1 MLLTYLHGINYIALK
16 TTGPVQERARN
27 YAEFLYWILY
37 AGEVVF
43 ALLLIFMTDF
53 MAVHPVGTI
62 IMLVLIVG
70 FSVLAQAE
78 TFAGHELVA
87 FISSGLTLVSLVVLI
102 FIGLFPRVLISSI
115 SPKYSI
121 LIQNASS
128 TEYTL
133 TVMTIATC
141 CLLPLFWHIQSG
153 LTGFP

>member
-1 MLLTYLHGINYIALK
+1 MDFHAGFFDYFNWLSVVGGIALLLLTYLHGINYIALK

-87 FISSGLTLVSLVVLI
+87 FISSGLTLVSLVVCYI
-102 FIGLFPRVLISSI
+102 EVP
-115 SPKYSI
+115 
-121 LIQNASS
+121 
-128 TEYTL
+128 
-133 TVMTIATC
+133 VMYC
-141 CLLPLFWHIQSG
+141 EN
-153 LTGFP
+153 

>member
-1 MLLTYLHGINYIALK
+1 
-16 TTGPVQERARN
+16 
-27 YAEFLYWILY
+27 
-37 AGEVVF
+37 
-43 ALLLIFMTDF
+43 
-53 MAVHPVGTI
+53 
-62 IMLVLIVG
+62 MLVLIVG
-70 FSVLAQAE
+70 FFFFSQAE

-141 CLLPLFWHIQSG
+141 CLLPFVLAYTIWAYWIFCKRIAM
-153 LTGFP
+153 PAIPEVK

>member
-1 MLLTYLHGINYIALK
+1 M
-16 TTGPVQERARN
+16 
-27 YAEFLYWILY
+27 YWILY

-141 CLLPLFWHIQSG
+141 CLLPFVLAYTIWAYWIFRKRIAM
-153 LTGFP
+153 PAIPEVK